1 MTPSLHRFLRNSRK
15 TDSVAAGSVGAFI
28 TGGGPQPA
36 VALLWR
42 YPEWWTVLLCGAAW
56 VTLLAAGWQHSGH
69 RMPVMMELW
78 HWMLMVMAMMVPF
91 TLDRVRVA
99 AEASLWAR
107 RNRAIA
113 GFLAGYLAPWLGVG
127 VLAAWMRQAS
137 WTQSYAVPAA
147 LFGLA
152 AVWMVTPLHTRALA
166 GCHRRCPLA
175 PVGWR
180 ADRDCLRFGG
190 TIGIACVASCWPLML
205 ACAFTG
211 HSVIAMAGGMAVSA
225 LERWPY
231 RPREREAWQA
241 TAALA
246 GIYVVLAVLPPV
258 TAFAEQASKPMIAA
272 VTSTPFTLGATATHI
287 LLSTSKDSVL
297 RHINHRPEK
306 RYFLGIE
313 NLRSGVDSPAFAVY
327 LNLPPDG
334 DIAKSSQLF
343 AGHMPLFGVR
353 EATRGK
359 AGVPGTGLTYRFDVT
374 DVLRRLAS
382 QPKWDPAR
390 LRVSFIPERWEGKA
404 EVRVGQV
411 VLVESVPGG
420 R

>member
-1 MTPSLHRFLRNSRK
+1 MTPRLRQ
-15 TDSVAAGSVGAFI
+15 F
-28 TGGGPQPA
+28 
-36 VALLWR
+36 LWR
-42 YPEWWTVLLCGAAW
+42 HPEWWTVLLCGAAW
-56 VTLLAAGWQHSGH
+56 VTLLAAGWQHAGH
-69 RMPVMMELW
+69 QMPVMTEIW
-78 HWMLMVMAMMVPF
+78 HWMLMVLAMMAPF

-127 VLAAWMRQAS
+127 VVAAWLRQES
-137 WTQSYAVPAA
+137 WTHSYAAPASFFA
-147 LFGLA
+147 IA
-152 AVWMVTPLHTRALA
+152 AVWMATTLHTRALA

-225 LERWPY
+225 MERWPY
-231 RPREREAWQA
+231 RPRQREAWQA

-246 GIYVVLAVLPPV
+246 GIYVVLAILPSA
-258 TAFAEQASKPMIAA
+258 TAFAEQASKPVIAA
-272 VTSTPFTLGATATHI
+272 VNSTPFTLGAKATHI
-287 LLSTSKDSVL
+287 SLPASKNSPL
-297 RHINHRPEK
+297 PHINHRPEK

-313 NLRSGVDSPAFAVY
+313 NLRSEVDSPAFAVY
-327 LNLPPDG
+327 LNLPPDS
-334 DIAKSSQLF
+334 DIAKYSHHF
-343 AGHMPLFGVR
+343 AGHMPMFGIR

-359 AGVPGTGLTYRFDVT
+359 PGFPKTGLTYRFDVT
-374 DVLRRLAS
+374 NALRRLAS
-382 QPKWDPAR
+382 QPKWDPAQ
-390 LRVSFIPERWEGKA
+390 LRVSFITERWEGNT

-420 R
+420 Q

>member
-1 MTPSLHRFLRNSRK
+1 MKARLHQF
-15 TDSVAAGSVGAFI
+15 
-28 TGGGPQPA
+28 
-36 VALLWR
+36 LWR
-42 YPEWWTVLLCGAAW
+42 HPEWWTVLLCGAAW
-56 VTLLAAGWQHSGH
+56 VALLAAGWQHSGH
-69 RMPVMMELW
+69 RMPVMTELW
-78 HWMLMVMAMMVPF
+78 HWMLMVMAMMAPF

-107 RNRAIA
+107 RNRAIM

-127 VLAAWMRQAS
+127 VLAAWVRQAS

-152 AVWMVTPLHTRALA
+152 AVWMMTSLHTRALA
-166 GCHRRCPLA
+166 GCHRRRPLA

-231 RPREREAWQA
+231 RPRQREAWQA
-241 TAALA
+241 AAALA
-246 GIYVVLAVLPPV
+246 AIYVVLAVLPPV

-272 VTSTPFTLGATATHI
+272 VTSTPFTLGAKATHI
-287 LLSTSKDSVL
+287 SLSTAKDSVL

-313 NLRSGVDSPAFAVY
+313 NLRSGLDSPAFAVY

-390 LRVSFIPERWEGKA
+390 LRVSFIPEPWEGKA